1 MKKLFFAAT
10 AAFVLFAVTSPSAQK
25 GIKGDPEI
33 GRKLW
38 SFNML
43 VRPNSWD
50 DSGNAC
56 NGSRIFYGS
65 DSGGVGGTLNWTLDP
80 NAAQNFQI
88 TDCNGTD
95 GQAAVTVDENQGNV
109 IVAIR
114 LVGPRKSTLSIACTS
129 VNPNIAEGEE
139 LCVQDQF
146 NLDRNSKAFTKVMK
160 NIADNEFENVLWT
173 FDTTGT
179 WKIFQVRVYQY
190 IR

>member
-1 MKKLFFAAT
+1 MKKLLLVASV
-10 AAFVLFAVTSPSAQK
+10 AFVLSAVTSASAQK

-38 SFNML
+38 SFNVL

-50 DSGNAC
+50 SSGNAC
-56 NGSRIFYGS
+56 NGARIFYGS
-65 DSGGVGGTLNWTLDP
+65 DSGGVGGVLAWTLDP
-80 NAAQNFQI
+80 TASQNFQI

-95 GQAAVTVDENQGNV
+95 GTAAVTVDENQGNV

-114 LVGPRKSTLSIACTS
+114 LVGPRNSTLSIACTS

-139 LCVQDQF
+139 LCVQDQV
-146 NLDRNSKAFTKVMK
+146 NLSKSKSFTKIMK
-160 NIADNEFENVLWT
+160 NIADNELENVLWT
-173 FDTTGT
+173 WDTTNT